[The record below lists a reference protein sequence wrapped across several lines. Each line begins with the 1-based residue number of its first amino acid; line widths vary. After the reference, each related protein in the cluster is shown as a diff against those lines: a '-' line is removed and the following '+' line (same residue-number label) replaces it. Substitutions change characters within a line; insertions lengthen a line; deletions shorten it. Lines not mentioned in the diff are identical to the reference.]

1 MGVQNAQLMD
11 LKVQITNLINVLN
24 AKKGILWIIQAYQ
37 VMMQFVLV
45 LLKTDNIL
53 AMLNMFGVL
62 RLMQIENVSQRL
74 EIAKQDTSHIKIQL
88 IALKIV

>member
-53 AMLNMFGVL
+53 AMLIMSGVL
-62 RLMQIENVSQRL
+62 RLTKTDN
-74 EIAKQDTSHIKIQL
+74 AF
-88 IALKIV
+88 